1 MYCKNCGKEVS
12 SEAKFCNNCG
22 SEVKINSHIKATTIS
37 TDPVSVESKSGKII
51 KCGNCGYIGE
61 GEKNRSL
68 VAQILAWIC
77 VMFAPLITILYFVA
91 THKYRCPKC
100 KSTFLGIK
108 NKDGVFSGA
117 RGGASRWVFIIIIL
131 FVGIA
136 IIGILA
142 SIVLVSLSS
151 AREKANYATFKAEV
165 SSIVPNMILA
175 CEENKFISIS
185 ALGSPK
191 TFDPKQAIGTLTQNC
206 KSKTGGSFRIIIN
219 GIGSVAPKGG
229 ICTENGCTFD

>member
-1 MYCKNCGKEVS
+1 MFCKNCGKEVA
-12 SEAKFCNNCG
+12 SETKFCKNCG
-22 SEVKINSHIKATTIS
+22 SEVKVNSREKATAIS
-37 TDPVSVESKSGKII
+37 TDPVSTESKSGVII
-51 KCGNCGYIGE
+51 KCGNCGYVGG

-117 RGGASRWVFIIIIL
+117 RGGASRWVFIIVIL

-142 SIVLVSLSS
+142 GVILVSTST
-151 AREKANYATFKAEV
+151 AREKANVAAFKAET
-165 SSIVPNMILA
+165 SSIVPSMLVS
-175 CEENKFISIS
+175 CSEKGSISIDD
-185 ALGSPK
+185 LGSPK
-191 TFDPKQAIGTLTQNC
+191 YFDPKQAIRTLKQSCNSKNLTFSITINRLSGTNPE
-206 KSKTGGSFRIIIN
+206 S
-219 GIGSVAPKGG
+219 A
-229 ICTENGCTFD
+229 ICTENGCVFY